1 MITITFGAASDTG
14 KLRDANEDSFL
25 VGEHLLAVADG
36 MGGHNA
42 GEVASAMAIQ
52 LLSQAAT
59 EKIESPESFTELVST
74 INDAIFTAAT
84 GTTEQRG
91 MGTTLT
97 AIAVTGTAS
106 TDEHVVVVNVG
117 DSRTYIMREGDL
129 RQVTV
134 DHSYV
139 QELVSE
145 GIISANDARTHP
157 RRNIVTR
164 ALGIDSR
171 VIADSWTLPIVN
183 GDRYLLCSDGLVDEI
198 SDEEILAIL
207 MQNSDPQRAAER
219 LIAAANDRGGRDNVT
234 VIVVDVGLSEESVPT
249 PTIAPLISDL
259 AAATLAAAT
268 IEVRDSETKSTATH
282 KMSKLMIPLIA
293 IVAISLALVVGTQI
307 AQRGYFVGF
316 SDPTPEAH
324 VVIYKGVPQHFL
336 WYGPTTA
343 STSNISRRRLLA
355 ALVREIENHPRFNSL
370 DDARSYVNELS
381 TTQVSNGG

>member
-1 MITITFGAASDTG
+1 MITITFGAVSDTG
-14 KLRDANEDSFL
+14 KLRNANEDSFL

-52 LLSQAAT
+52 LLSQAASR
-59 EKIESPESFTELVST
+59 KIESPESFTELVST
-74 INDAIFTAAT
+74 INDAIFAAAN

-97 AIAVTGTAS
+97 AIAVVGSAS

-117 DSRTYIMREGDL
+117 DSRTYILRQGEL

-145 GIISANDARTHP
+145 GVISANDARTHP

-164 ALGIDSR
+164 ALGIDSK

-183 GDRYLLCSDGLVDEI
+183 GDRYVLCSDGLVDEI
-198 SDEEILAIL
+198 SNEEILAIL
-207 MQNSDPQRAAER
+207 KQNADPQRAAEH

-234 VIVVDVGLSEESVPT
+234 VIVVDVGLSDESVST
-249 PTIAPLISDL
+249 PDL
-259 AAATLAAAT
+259 APPLLSLASATL
-268 IEVRDSETKSTATH
+268 EVQDTESQSTVSR
-282 KMSKLMIPLIA
+282 KKLKLMIPLIVIA
-293 IVAISLALVVGTQI
+293 VISLTLVAGAQI

-324 VVIYKGVPQHFL
+324 VVIYKGAPQHFL

-343 STSNISRRRLLA
+343 STSNITRQRLLA
-355 ALVREIENHPRFNSL
+355 ALVREIENHPRFGSL
-370 DDARSYVNELS
+370 DNARSYVNALS
-381 TTQVSNGG
+381 TTQVNNGG

>member
-1 MITITFGAASDTG
+1 MITVTFGAVSDTG
-14 KLRDANEDSFL
+14 KLRNANEDSFL
-25 VGEHLLAVADG
+25 VSEHLLAVADG

-42 GEVASAMAIQ
+42 GEVASAMVVQ
-52 LLSQAAT
+52 LLREAASR
-59 EKIESPESFTELVST
+59 KIESSESFTQLVST
-74 INDAIFTAAT
+74 INDAIFAAAT

-97 AIAVTGTAS
+97 AIAISGSTS

-117 DSRTYIMREGDL
+117 DSRTYIVRKGEL

-145 GIISANDARTHP
+145 GVISANDARTHP

-164 ALGIDSR
+164 ALGIDSK
-171 VIADSWTLPIVN
+171 VIADSWTLPIVS

-198 SDEEILAIL
+198 SNEEILAIL
-207 MQNSDPQRAAER
+207 IQNADPQRAAEC

-234 VIVVDVGLSEESVPT
+234 VIVADMRLSDESVSPPDKAVLPPDLT
-249 PTIAPLISDL
+249 PLMLDAQDTEPPSNSTRKVSRLLVPLIVV
-259 AAATLAAAT
+259 AT
-268 IEVRDSETKSTATH
+268 
-282 KMSKLMIPLIA
+282 
-293 IVAISLALVVGTQI
+293 ISLALAAGAQF

-316 SDPTPEAH
+316 SDSTPDAH
-324 VVIYKGVPQHFL
+324 VVIYKGSPRHFL

-343 STSNISRRRLLA
+343 STSNISRQRLLA
-355 ALVREIENHPRFNSL
+355 ALVREVDNHPRFGSL
-370 DDARSYVNELS
+370 DDARAYVNALN
-381 TTQVSNGG
+381 TTQVNNGG

>member
-1 MITITFGAASDTG
+1 MITITFGAVSDTG
-14 KLRDANEDSFL
+14 KLRNANEDSFL

-52 LLSQAAT
+52 LLSQAASR
-59 EKIESPESFTELVST
+59 KIESPESFTELVST

-97 AIAVTGTAS
+97 AIAVVGSAS

-117 DSRTYIMREGDL
+117 DSRTYILRQGEL

-164 ALGIDSR
+164 ALGIDSK

-198 SDEEILAIL
+198 SNEEILAIL
-207 MQNSDPQRAAER
+207 KQNADPQRAAER

-234 VIVVDVGLSEESVPT
+234 VIVVDVGLSDESVST
-249 PTIAPLISDL
+249 PNIAPPLPSL
-259 AAATLAAAT
+259 ASATL
-268 IEVRDSETKSTATH
+268 EVQDTESQSTVSR
-282 KMSKLMIPLIA
+282 KKLKLMIPLIVIA
-293 IVAISLALVVGTQI
+293 VISLALVAGAQI
-307 AQRGYFVGF
+307 TQRGYFVGF

-324 VVIYKGVPQHFL
+324 VVIYKGAPQHFL

-343 STSNISRRRLLA
+343 STSSITRQRLLS
-355 ALVREIENHPRFNSL
+355 ALVREIENHPRFGSL
-370 DDARSYVNELS
+370 DNARSYVNALS
-381 TTQVSNGG
+381 TTQVNNGG